1 MQTSFFGLGEEKR
14 KKYKEKSVFNVMLL
28 VKFIVFETTV

>member
-1 MQTSFFGLGEEKR
+1 MKKKE
-14 KKYKEKSVFNVMLL
+14 KKYKEKSVFNVMFL